1 MDIKLMPK
9 KYDHG
14 KDAGQPTVIS
24 KSSKFIPK
32 ESSFVVLSVI
42 LLTIV
47 ILISAGLWWYEY
59 SMDKEKQNLNAKL
72 QELASQRDLDL
83 EANFIELKDG
93 IDNLKKLLDNHIR
106 SSELFVMIEDLT
118 LPQVQFISFDS
129 DLLESTLSLDI
140 RAVNYNIF
148 AKQLVVF
155 EQDQRIKSL
164 IFSKVAM
171 DNDGGVG
178 SSLELELDPNFLRQ

>member
-14 KDAGQPTVIS
+14 KDAGQPTAIS

-118 LPQVQFISFDS
+118 LPQVQFISFNS
-129 DLLESTLSLDI
+129 DLLKSTLSLDI

>member
-14 KDAGQPTVIS
+14 KDAGQPTAIS

-32 ESSFVVLSVI
+32 ENSFVVLSVI